1 MTLQAQINNLLF
13 EMQRRV
19 VLFMPDTTMPDGST
33 LGSTSGLLPTDN
45 PQRLYDEP
53 DLAPTGA
60 GALLIRNSPP
70 GTRYQDVNGVQYYKR
85 KNPITFVN
93 EWVQFGEGTG
103 GGGDVDLSNYVQE
116 APETG
121 EMYARQ
127 NKEWVIIP
135 DNTGGGGLPPGG
147 DFSSPIGTVV
157 QLAHN
162 SSLEGWVECNG
173 QELNRSSFPS
183 LYAVVGTRYGGGN
196 GTTTFNVPLTRQI
209 ERFEKVL
216 EENSVSAR
224 GWRTVNVD
232 AVGNV
237 YYTET
242 DGFIYKQNLGVGQLF
257 KLGHYTKQDYRGIGF
272 TATGGMYTAIDN
284 VGVYY
289 AEDFTA
295 PPAIVPSLSGRT
307 SWRAIVE
314 AADANIYVVSNRGGI
329 YKKSSIETSFSKMPN
344 IPNVAFRDCCA
355 HPYNGVYI
363 CEYNGDIYLL
373 PNDASE
379 LIPLNQEKRK
389 WKCITCAATTLDVY
403 VADEDGNVYIQAGGR
418 GDFIRCI
425 NIPKLD
431 WGGIACSINGD
442 LYGVS
447 FSRKG
452 NIYKAQIL
460 RHIIRYN

>member
-1 MTLQAQINNLLF
+1 MTLQSQINNLLF

-33 LGSTSGLLPTDN
+33 LGSTSGLLATDS

-60 GALLIRNSPP
+60 GALLIRNSPA

-85 KNPITFVN
+85 KNPVSFEN
-93 EWVQFGEGTG
+93 EWVQFGEGSG
-103 GGGDVDLSNYVQE
+103 GGEDVDLSNYVQE
-116 APETG
+116 APEDG
-121 EMYARQ
+121 EIYGRQ
-127 NKEWVIIP
+127 SKNWVVLP
-135 DNTGGGGLPPGG
+135 DTSGGGGLAPGG

-162 SSLEGWVECNG
+162 ASLDGWVECNG
-173 QELNRSSFPS
+173 QELNRTSFPS
-183 LYAVVGTRYGGGN
+183 LYAVVGVRYGRGDGS
-196 GTTTFNVPLTRQI
+196 TTFNVPLTRQI

-216 EENSVSAR
+216 EVNSVSAR

-232 AVGNV
+232 VVGNV

-257 KLGHYTKQDYRGIGF
+257 KLGHYTKRDYRGVGF
-272 TATGGMYTAIDN
+272 TATGEMYSAVDN
-284 VGVYY
+284 VGVFY
-289 AEDFTA
+289 APDFSTA
-295 PPAIVPSLSGRT
+295 PEIVPSLSGRT
-307 SWRAIVE
+307 SWRSIVQG
-314 AADANIYVVSNRGGI
+314 ADENIYVVSNRGGI
-329 YKKSSIETSFSKMPN
+329 YKKSPLDTGFSKMGS
-344 IPNVAFRDCCA
+344 IPDLAFRDCCA
-355 HPYNGVYI
+355 HPTNGVYV
-363 CEYNGDIYLL
+363 CEFNGDIHLL
-373 PNDASE
+373 PNEATD
-379 LIPLNQEKRK
+379 LIPLHQEKRK

-403 VADEDGNVYIQAGGR
+403 VADEDGDVYIQAGGR
-418 GDFIRCI
+418 GDFEKCV

-442 LYGVS
+442 IYGAS

-452 NIYKAQIL
+452 NTYKAQIL